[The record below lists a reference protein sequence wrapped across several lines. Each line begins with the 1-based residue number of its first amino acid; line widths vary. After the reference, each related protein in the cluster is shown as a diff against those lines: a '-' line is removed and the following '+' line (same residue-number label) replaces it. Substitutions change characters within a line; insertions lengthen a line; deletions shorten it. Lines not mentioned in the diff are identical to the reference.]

1 MAATIAHEIN
11 NPLEAI
17 VNLIFLAREHAT
29 DPAQIEYLDAAES
42 EVVRVSHIAKQTL
55 GYYREPN
62 AAVLASLSDLA
73 AEAIRIYEPRCRAAG
88 IRMESR
94 LDPSPALV
102 LRKGEIM
109 QVISNLISNAIYAT
123 SPEGRISIAVK
134 PSTAPDPGVELS
146 VEDTGIGIPPGQLP
160 HIFDAFYTTRG
171 TIGTGIGLF
180 VSRQFI
186 ESHGGRIDVQSQTG
200 PPSHGTTFTIF
211 LPLKN
216 QSSEG

>member
-1 MAATIAHEIN
+1 
-11 NPLEAI
+11 
-17 VNLIFLAREHAT
+17 
-29 DPAQIEYLDAAES
+29 
-42 EVVRVSHIAKQTL
+42 
-55 GYYREPN
+55 
-62 AAVLASLSDLA
+62 
-73 AEAIRIYEPRCRAAG
+73 
-88 IRMESR
+88 
-94 LDPSPALV
+94 
-102 LRKGEIM
+102 M

-134 PSTAPDPGVELS
+134 PSTASDPGVELS
-146 VEDTGIGIPPGQLP
+146 VEDTGIGIPAGQLP

-180 VSRQFI
+180 VSKQFI

-200 PPSHGTTFTIF
+200 PPSHGTRFTIF